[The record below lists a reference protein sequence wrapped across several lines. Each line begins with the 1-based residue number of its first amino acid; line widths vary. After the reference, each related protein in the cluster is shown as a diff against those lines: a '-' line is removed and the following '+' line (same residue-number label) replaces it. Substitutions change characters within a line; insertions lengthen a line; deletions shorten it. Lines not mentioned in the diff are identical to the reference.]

1 MERAWLPPVERRLT
15 RVILD
20 EFQTYV
26 AVSVLAEALEET
38 RKYGRL
44 IVFAT
49 QSVAQID
56 DHTGDVAQGILGN
69 TGNLAVFRVGPKDA
83 ALLAEWLGPEVSAP
97 TLLRMQNHTA
107 ITRLLRSGE
116 PMAPVA
122 FRTSM
127 QHQT

>member
-1 MERAWLPPVERRLT
+1 MKRTREPPADRRLT

-20 EFQTYV
+20 EFQTYG
-26 AVSVLAEALEET
+26 AVGVLAAALAEVT
-38 RKYGRL
+38 KYGL
-44 IVFAT
+44 SILLA
-49 QSVAQID
+49 AQID
-56 DHTGDVAQGILGN
+56 GRAGDVAQGILGN

-97 TLLRMQNHTA
+97 TLLRLPNHAA